1 MEIEVKVPV
10 ESLEAVREKAR
21 SLGYALAAERHFE
34 GNILYDYPGRPL
46 GAVGCLLRIRQTP
59 RGGLLTFKGKVVQHE
74 SYKVRPEHETWC
86 DDADAARQILDAIG
100 LRPFFKYEKYREE
113 YRAGEAM
120 LCLDELPFG
129 NFLELEGPPEAI
141 ETLADALGLNRDS
154 FSKRS
159 YADLYAEHCRAQ
171 GQPFGDILFKGRPDG
186 NP

>member
-10 ESLEAVREKAR
+10 DGLEAIRLKAT
-21 SLGYALAAERHFE
+21 SLGYPLAAERHFE
-34 GNILYDYPGRPL
+34 SNVLYDFPGRAL
-46 GAVGCLLRIRQTP
+46 GAVGCMLRIRQTP

-86 DDADAARQILDAIG
+86 DDASEARQIVEAIG

-120 LCLDELPFG
+120 LCLDELSFG
-129 NFLELEGPPEAI
+129 TFLELEGPPEAI
-141 ETLADALGLNRDS
+141 ETLAGALGLDRATFN
-154 FSKRS
+154 KRS
-159 YADLYAEHCRAQ
+159 YADLYAEHCRKL
-171 GQPFGDILFKGRPDG
+171 GKPFGDIVFEERPDA